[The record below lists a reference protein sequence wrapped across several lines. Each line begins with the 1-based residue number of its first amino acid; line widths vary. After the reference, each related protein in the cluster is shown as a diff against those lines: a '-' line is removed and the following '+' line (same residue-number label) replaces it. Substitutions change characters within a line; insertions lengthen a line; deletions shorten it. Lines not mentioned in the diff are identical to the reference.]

1 MGTTQSYLSP
11 EALVTAAVVA
21 VGGGGGKKG
30 KGKKKPNTTSG
41 TSTPI
46 TEGIKTPEN
55 ISILPFP
62 AVVPGQFDDGAPDSS
77 AGSGAEG
84 KPKAK
89 KGKKKKAG
97 KAADAQAKSSAAP
110 DTAVEESVVSPAA
123 AAALADS
130 NSSHVTNSSTKLSTK
145 SKKKKQQAPSQ
156 VKPSAS
162 FSKSTASLASLAT
175 DTDGEWTRVTHR
187 ADKIH
192 TSSIAGGTSDVGQ
205 ATSITTGSSSPV
217 DTRTEEEED
226 GEDEEEDVLGGSSER
241 HPLAKR
247 LLPKPRKTGVED
259 MLARSD
265 YPSYSRVMRVQPG
278 DKPAAGFSWG
288 DYEDVVGGDGP
299 SGEPD
304 ADGAEA
310 DREDDGW
317 GVVKRGGRPKNKVS
331 TSFEQTV
338 PTSRTAT
345 APETMNKRQRQ
356 NAARREAEKSAKA
369 DSERERIAALAR
381 HQRELDSARMEAQ
394 YGKSGG
400 KKTTSGGMKAVIDE
414 KGKIL
419 FHKFRATM
427 IKTLYHH
434 IRKKAADMLS
444 SWIIGSQALNS
455 PTFLVSIHGFGYRTY
470 YANRLIIGEIH
481 SLESYGVDHQPRKLS
496 ARRSRRAGSR
506 GAYCSSDIARAH
518 PVKYRLTEKR
528 HQRDLRVPARCHK
541 EK

>member
-21 VGGGGGKKG
+21 GAVGFGYKQVASSEPANGPTSPQTGGGGGKKG
-30 KGKKKPNTTSG
+30 KGKKKTSTTSG

-46 TEGIKTPEN
+46 TESVKTPEN

-89 KGKKKKAG
+89 KGKKKKVG
-97 KAADAQAKSSAAP
+97 KVADAQAKSSAAP
-110 DTAVEESVVSPAA
+110 VTVVEESVVSPAA

-145 SKKKKQQAPSQ
+145 SKKKKKQQAPSQ
-156 VKPSAS
+156 VQPSAS

-175 DTDGEWTRVTHR
+175 DTDGEWTRVSHR

-192 TSSIAGGTSDVGQ
+192 TSSLAGGTSDVGQ

-226 GEDEEEDVLGGSSER
+226 GEDEEEEVLSGSGER

-299 SGEPD
+299 NGEPD

-331 TSFEQTV
+331 TSFEQSA
-338 PTSRTAT
+338 PTSKTAT

-369 DSERERIAALAR
+369 DAERERIAALAR

-400 KKTTSGGMKAVIDE
+400 KKATSGGMKAVIDE
-414 KGKIL
+414 KGK
-419 FHKFRATM
+419 
-427 IKTLYHH
+427 
-434 IRKKAADMLS
+434 
-444 SWIIGSQALNS
+444 
-455 PTFLVSIHGFGYRTY
+455 LVW
-470 YANRLIIGEIH
+470 
-481 SLESYGVDHQPRKLS
+481 D
-496 ARRSRRAGSR
+496 
-506 GAYCSSDIARAH
+506 
-518 PVKYRLTEKR
+518 
-528 HQRDLRVPARCHK
+528 
-541 EK
+541 